1 MIDPASNLEK
11 GIFSSFDEIDL
22 LHKIDNKTAEL
33 FEFPGSQ
40 KITKG
45 SHSFVWNDGVPGL
58 LLDSELDNLQGIF
71 LFYSKK
77 VPIYRSEFWIL

>member
-22 LHKIDNKTAEL
+22 LHKIDNKTDDL
-33 FEFPGSQ
+33 FGFSKSQ

-45 SHSFVWNDGVPGL
+45 SHSFVWNEGMPGL
-58 LLDSELDNLQGIF
+58 LLDLELDSLQV
-71 LFYSKK
+71 Y
-77 VPIYRSEFWIL
+77 